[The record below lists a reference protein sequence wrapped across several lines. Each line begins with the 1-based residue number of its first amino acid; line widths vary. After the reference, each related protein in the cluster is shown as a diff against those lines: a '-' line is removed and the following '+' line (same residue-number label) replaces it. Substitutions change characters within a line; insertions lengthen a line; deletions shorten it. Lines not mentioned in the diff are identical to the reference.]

1 MNRRDA
7 VMIRNGLYALT
18 VELLDGIQ
26 GGGNGVLVLR
36 DGTIRGGNSFFYF
49 TGSYVCSGGRWK
61 GEVTSQEH
69 TLDLATRPFARKVAT
84 IGFSGTYTD
93 HSAEN
98 ANTALLGN
106 RSIPF
111 RTTLRLLL
119 ADQDGDIPA
128 LDRRRDDHLRYK
140 EISAPARAGRQ

>member
-7 VMIRNGLYALT
+7 AMIRNGLYALT
-18 VELLDGIQ
+18 VELQDHIE

-36 DGTIRGGNSFFYF
+36 DGTIRGGDSFFYF
-49 TGSYVCSGGRWK
+49 TGSYTCDGGKWK

-69 TLDLATRPFARKVAT
+69 TRQLATRPFARRVAT

-93 HSAEN
+93 HGAESD
-98 ANTALLGN
+98 NTALLGK
-106 RSIPF
+106 RSVPF

-119 ADQDGDIPA
+119 ADQDGEMPTF
-128 LDRRRDDHLRYK
+128 DRRHDERGRFEEMAAL
-140 EISAPARAGRQ
+140 ARIRRQ

>member
-1 MNRRDA
+1 
-7 VMIRNGLYALT
+7 MIRNGLYALT

-36 DGTIRGGNSFFYF
+36 DGTIRGGDSYFYF
-49 TGSYVCSGGRWK
+49 IGCYVCSGGRWK

-69 TLDLATRPFARKVAT
+69 TLSLATRPFARKVAT
-84 IGFSGTYTD
+84 VGFSGCYTD
-93 HSAEN
+93 RGAEN
-98 ANTALLGN
+98 TNTALLGN

-119 ADQDGDIPA
+119 ADQDFDVLG
-128 LDRRRDDHLRYK
+128 
-140 EISAPARAGRQ
+140 ARSTA

>member
-7 VMIRNGLYALT
+7 AMIRNGFYALS
-18 VELLDGIQ
+18 VELQDGIE
-26 GGGNGVLVLR
+26 GGGNGVVVLR
-36 DGTIRGGNSFFYF
+36 DGTIRGGDSFFYF
-49 TGSYVCSGGRWK
+49 TGSYVCCGSKWK

-69 TLDLATRPFARKVAT
+69 TRQLATRPFARRVAT

-93 HSAEN
+93 HGAEN
-98 ANTALLGN
+98 TNTALVGK

-119 ADQDGDIPA
+119 AGQDGEMPTF
-128 LDRRRDDHLRYK
+128 DRRHDEHRRLD
-140 EISAPARAGRQ
+140 EISALARVRRQ